1 LTVVHHLELNDNIC
15 CDRDVYYYIRADDD
29 GAPDADLKNP
39 GIWLAKLI
47 PFDSKIGVRLV
58 KRGDKVNRVFDER
71 RRKWTSDPLT
81 GKLKSYVCQVQWM
94 TATFDPKEN
103 CLTYLPETTSY
114 GPNGELL
121 QSPIY
126 YTTLMWETMLRT
138 HCTSLANRCPPLQV
152 FPLSY
157 SYSTIYLYIRLNLQR
172 SLQQFIRHGLLS
184 NWRRR
189 PLTWKTWSTP
199 HTIPGSL

>member
-1 LTVVHHLELNDNIC
+1 M
-15 CDRDVYYYIRADDD
+15 
-29 GAPDADLKNP
+29 
-39 GIWLAKLI
+39 
-47 PFDSKIGVRLV
+47 

-126 YTTLMWETMLRT
+126 YTTLVWETMLRT

-157 SYSTIYLYIRLNLQR
+157 SYSRKVEKGEARPIKVKQQHFFNVLNQCK
-172 SLQQFIRHGLLS
+172 QDEGYYVGQFNGYSI
-184 NWRRR
+184 N
-189 PLTWKTWSTP
+189 
-199 HTIPGSL
+199 